1 VRSAYSNHHVATST
15 AGASRNAVTLADVTS
30 ELGSVDAPEM
40 PAHLAAKVT
49 AAIAAESARRQFTT
63 FQ

>member
-1 VRSAYSNHHVATST
+1 VTST
-15 AGASRNAVTLADVTS
+15 DAIS
-30 ELGSVDAPEM
+30 ELGSIDAPEM